1 MNTAKSALVQFEE
14 LPIKTLK
21 RLHLV
26 GPREKAGAVM
36 MKDKIYEFFKVT
48 AKHATEVKRFK
59 RSQGYCGG
67 EVACLAYVG
76 MNQTICEGCSNVEKQ
91 RRQRRKTEGRTVR
104 VSDYGKM
111 RAQERKEEA
120 AERKRLTGKP

>member
-1 MNTAKSALVQFEE
+1 MNTAKSAIVQFEE
-14 LPIKTLK
+14 LPAKTRK

-26 GPREKAGAVM
+26 GPVEISGAVL
-36 MKDKIYEFFKVT
+36 MKDKIYGFFKAT

-76 MNQTICEGCSNVEKQ
+76 HNQTICEGCSNLARL
-91 RRQRRKTEGRTVR
+91 RRQNLKEHGRKMR
-104 VSDYGKM
+104 VSDYGRM
-111 RAQERKEEA
+111 RAQERKEEQ
-120 AERKRLTGKP
+120 AERARLGKP